1 MHRKEFIRM
10 NGSVISF
17 DVSKGSCHYQ
27 AFIDFKKPIFK
38 PKKLM
43 WTLDSFENLQKD
55 IELLKEESDGN
66 SIEFILEAT
75 GIYSKPLE
83 KWLKDGGYTFYVIS
97 PLLDAKYRQ
106 TQLHGNKTDA
116 LDCAHIAQVYYS
128 ARLTPKQNE
137 EEVYVKLRSL
147 NRYYEDQLEHLRKYK
162 VTLRAYL
169 DSVMPGFD
177 SNFPNKDIYKELSME
192 ILKKYPHPIKI
203 HRATR
208 NSMIKYLLKK
218 TSHHEAFIE
227 RYVDRI
233 KEWSYQTYSGF
244 EPEDE
249 EVHIISKLVIKIEQ
263 TNKEADETLEKIIE
277 LAKTTP
283 HFDQIH
289 SICGIGE
296 NLAARIIAEI
306 GDMKRFKGKNQIVS
320 YAGLDPMIRQS
331 GNVDGNHLSISKKGN
346 KRLRCLLYLAVSCNL
361 RLKKEDTIYNYY
373 QKKRQQVTPLCAKAA
388 RIACA
393 HKLLILI
400 YGICKTDAYYNY

>member
-1 MHRKEFIRM
+1 MNLQKYLLSYMYRKECVHM

-38 PKKLM
+38 PKILK
-43 WTLDSFENLQKD
+43 WTRDSFENLQKD
-55 IELLKEESDGN
+55 IELLKEKSEGN
-66 SIEFILEAT
+66 SIEFDLEAT

-83 KWLKDGGYTFYVIS
+83 KWLKDGGYTYYVIS
-97 PLLDAKYRQ
+97 PLLAAKYRQ

-116 LDCAHIAQVYYS
+116 LDCAHIAHVYYS
-128 ARLTPKQNE
+128 ARLTPKQSE

-162 VTLRAYL
+162 VTLRAYI

-177 SNFPNKDIYKELSME
+177 SIFPGNDIFKDLPME
-192 ILKKYPHPIKI
+192 ILEKYLHPIKI
-203 HRATR
+203 QRATR
-208 NSMIKYLLKK
+208 HSMIKYLLKK
-218 TSHHEAFIE
+218 TSHQEAFIE
-227 RYVDRI
+227 RYVDKI
-233 KEWSYQTYSGF
+233 EDWTSQTYSGF
-244 EPEDE
+244 NPDDV
-249 EVHIISKLVIKIEQ
+249 EVTIISKLVIKIEQ
-263 TNKEADETLEKIIE
+263 TSKEADETLEQIIE

-283 HFDQIH
+283 HFDQIY

-296 NLAARIIAEI
+296 NLAARIIAEL
-306 GDMKRFKGKNQIVS
+306 GDMKRLKGKNQIVS

-331 GNVDGNHLSISKKGN
+331 GNVNGIHLSISKKGN

-373 QKKRQQVTPLCAKAA
+373 QKKRQQVTPL
-388 RIACA
+388 
-393 HKLLILI
+393 
-400 YGICKTDAYYNY
+400 

>member
-1 MHRKEFIRM
+1 M
-10 NGSVISF
+10 NESVISF

-27 AFIDFKKPIFK
+27 AFVDFKKPIFK
-38 PKKLM
+38 PKKLN
-43 WTLDSFENLQKD
+43 WTMEGFENLQKD
-55 IELLKEESDGN
+55 IELLKSKADGKYV
-66 SIEFILEAT
+66 EFILEAT

-83 KWLKDGGYTFYVIS
+83 KWLRDGGYTYYVIS
-97 PLLDAKYRQ
+97 PLLAAKYRQ

-116 LDCAHIAQVYYS
+116 LDCAHIAHVYYS
-128 ARLTPKQNE
+128 ADLRAKQSE

-147 NRYYEDQLEHLRKYK
+147 SRYYEDQLEHLRKYK
-162 VTLRAYL
+162 VTLRAYM
-169 DSVMPGFD
+169 DSVMPEFD
-177 SNFPNKDIYKELSME
+177 SIFPKKDIYNEISME

-203 HRATR
+203 QRATR
-208 NSMIKYLLKK
+208 NSMIKYLVKK

-227 RYVDRI
+227 RYVDKI
-233 KEWSYQTYSGF
+233 KDWSYQTYSGF
-244 EPEDE
+244 NPDDE
-249 EVHIISKLVIKIEQ
+249 EVNIISKLIIKIEQ
-263 TNKEADETLEKIIE
+263 TSNEADETLKKLIE

-283 HFDQIH
+283 HFNQIY

-331 GNVDGNHLSISKKGN
+331 GKVDGIHLSISKKGN

-361 RLKKEDTIYNYY
+361 RLKREDMIYNYY
-373 QKKRQQVTPLCAKAA
+373 QKKRQQATPMCTQAA

-393 HKLLILI
+393 HKLLVLI